1 MLKFSVRRDVR
12 GRSKVVGRPP
22 LSPLIPLCPSPS
34 CVCVCVCVSVC
45 LRVSPQND
53 GQTPLHLASAYGHV
67 AVVQYLVETAIMKDM
82 ESYKVTALVA
92 RKLYIYLTGVAED
105 LGNGA
110 VA

>member
-1 MLKFSVRRDVR
+1 M
-12 GRSKVVGRPP
+12 
-22 LSPLIPLCPSPS
+22 
-34 CVCVCVCVSVC
+34 
-45 LRVSPQND
+45 
-53 GQTPLHLASAYGHV
+53 